1 MIFFTRLCVKKLM
14 HWRGAGASSNLF
26 KKKSRGPITVYL
38 FHRRGCGVLSRIV
51 RNCWNLL
58 SQNGEIRSNYR
69 KDVALDLHLLFAI
82 MRAIKIIKQKQNTS
96 EAVTEDKKK
105 VEPNSRNIANTVK
118 SWIAESQERR
128 RNQRRSL
135 AALGVVIL
143 IAFAA
148 VSMAQSPAIEKTQ
161 EQPIK
166 VTIATTDGFLGPT
179 ATRYKVGE
187 QIPVTI
193 TMTNTS
199 KDAVYTCISSDL
211 YQDRPQLTRDGK
223 PVPYTNWQSYE
234 TVYAKRNRMCEQEN
248 LPEPVL
254 LRPNE
259 PRVADWFVLVADSSG
274 GADAWYDSLPAGKY
288 ELSIQRRLS
297 CCDGPMVES
306 NKVSFEVTP

>member
-1 MIFFTRLCVKKLM
+1 M
-14 HWRGAGASSNLF
+14 
-26 KKKSRGPITVYL
+26 
-38 FHRRGCGVLSRIV
+38 SRIV
-51 RNCWNLL
+51 HSCWNLL
-58 SQNGEIRSNYR
+58 SQNGEIRSNYG
-69 KDVALDLHLLFAI
+69 KDVALDLHLLSGI
-82 MRAIKIIKQKQNTS
+82 MRAIKIIKQKQTAN
-96 EAVTEDKKK
+96 EAVTEDKKTD
-105 VEPNSRNIANTVK
+105 EPSSRKIAKTVK
-118 SWIAESQERR
+118 SWIAESEERR

-135 AALGVVIL
+135 ATLGVVIL
-143 IAFAA
+143 IAFAVA
-148 VSMAQSPAIEKTQ
+148 VGQSPASGKPE
-161 EQPIK
+161 EQAIK
-166 VTIATTDGFLGPT
+166 VTIATTDGFLGPI

-223 PVPYTNWQSYE
+223 PVPYMNWQSYE
-234 TVYAKRNRMCEQEN
+234 TVNAKRNHMCEQEN

-259 PRVADWFVLVADSSG
+259 PRVADWFVLVADTSG
-274 GADAWYDSLPAGKY
+274 GADAWYDSLPVGKY

-306 NKVSFEVTP
+306 NKVSFEVVPQ